1 VKVVAS
7 FSTLMKLAK
16 EVGDARRSGDKE
28 RLAEAERAHDAYKE
42 ICLKADELHTGYR
55 YGDLY

>member
-1 VKVVAS
+1 MKVVAS

-16 EVGDARRSGDKE
+16 EVGDARRSGDKKRIE
-28 RLAEAERAHDAYKE
+28 AAEQAHDAYKE
-42 ICLKADELHTGYR
+42 ICLKADEMHTGYR